1 MKTNEIVRELEAAV
15 QQLGVIVRRERGN
28 FRGGYC
34 IRDDEEILML
44 NRRHPA
50 EIHLSVLA
58 SALRDLPVD
67 TIFLR
72 PVVRRALE
80 ESWNRALT
88 IDLDSED
95 GDG

>member
-1 MKTNEIVRELEAAV
+1 MKTTEIVRELEEAV

-44 NRRHPA
+44 NRSHPP

-58 SALRDLPVD
+58 TALKDLPVD
-67 TIFLR
+67 TVFLR
-72 PVVRRALE
+72 PAVRRALE
-80 ESWNRALT
+80 DAWNQSVNIELEE
-88 IDLDSED
+88 ED
-95 GDG
+95 TDG

>member
-1 MKTNEIVRELEAAV
+1 MKTTEIVRELEGAV

-44 NRRHPA
+44 NRSHPP

-58 SALRDLPVD
+58 TALKDLPVD
-67 TIFLR
+67 TVFLR
-72 PVVRRALE
+72 PAVRRALE
-80 ESWNRALT
+80 DAWNRSVNIELEE
-88 IDLDSED
+88 ED
-95 GDG
+95 TDG

>member
-1 MKTNEIVRELEAAV
+1 MKTADVVKELEAAV
-15 QQLGVIVRRERGN
+15 QQLGVMVRREKGN

-44 NRRHPA
+44 NKRHPA

-58 SALRDLPVD
+58 AALKSLPVD
-67 TIFLR
+67 TVFLR
-72 PVVRRALE
+72 PAVRRALE
-80 ESWNRALT
+80 DAWTRSVHVELE
-88 IDLDSED
+88 SED